1 MNLPVGIP
9 RSRGAVCGLM
19 LILLG
24 LWGGLAPFVGPYF
37 HFGVEPDTAWVYN
50 SGRLYYS
57 VVPAAAV
64 LLGGV
69 LVLLTRNR
77 AIGIVGGALAVL
89 GGAWFSLGTGLVTYV
104 VKSVSISVGT
114 PIGTAGPGA
123 ALTARMY
130 LEEVALFG
138 GLSLLIVL
146 VGGLAIGRF
155 SLLAAKDVVADAE
168 EEEPYP
174 GTIPVRPLPTRAVAA
189 AGTPFPPETD
199 QYSPTETLTRPS
211 SAPPQG
217 LFPETPPPFSG
228 APTEFGEP
236 TS

>member
-9 RSRGAVCGLM
+9 RSRGAVCGLL

-24 LWGGLAPFVGPYF
+24 LWGGLATFVGPYF
-37 HFGVEPDTAWVYN
+37 HFGFAPDRSWAYT

-57 VVPAAAV
+57 IVPAAAV

-89 GGAWFSLGTGLVTYV
+89 GGAWFALGNGVVTYV

-114 PIGTAGPGA
+114 PIGAAGSGG

-138 GLSLLIVL
+138 GLGLLIVL
-146 VGGLAIGRF
+146 VAGLAIGRF
-155 SLLAAKDVVADAE
+155 SMLAAKDVVADAE
-168 EEEPYP
+168 EEPYNSA
-174 GTIPVRPLPTRAVAA
+174 IPVRPLPTRAVAA
-189 AGTPFPPETD
+189 GGTPFPPETD
-199 QYSPTETLTRPS
+199 QYSPTGPLTRPS

-217 LFPETPPPFSG
+217 LFPETPPPFSD

-236 TS
+236 AS